1 MKYTFKNA
9 VLFSIE
15 SGRLRIIKEEKV
27 ILRETLQPI
36 NEEDSVHFRVK
47 QENTLLDFFFNKERF
62 NKNFTLPEG
71 WNSLNVFPFVMM
83 QEEDDEV

>member
-1 MKYTFKNA
+1 MKYKYKNA
-9 VLFSIE
+9 VLYSIE

-36 NEEDSVHFRVK
+36 NEEDSVHFRVM